1 MEKLIYKT
9 KKGELSFDEK
19 GLTITDDIKSQKL
32 LMFFNASL
40 SAAFGVTSILRYT
53 KTGDQFLLWSGL
65 FIGIGSLISFVIIL
79 FRSTKMNIGKD
90 EIKSIRFKKRFGNE
104 FMAIR
109 LNGNKIRT
117 VNLTNGFNDE
127 LKEYINANF
136 IKI

>member
-1 MEKLIYKT
+1 METLIYKT
-9 KKGELSFDEK
+9 RKRELSFDEK
-19 GLTITDDIKSQKL
+19 GFTITDDIKSQKL

-90 EIKSIRFKKRFGNE
+90 EIKSIRFKKRFGND

>member
-1 MEKLIYKT
+1 MEKLKYKT
-9 KKGELSFDEK
+9 RKGELSFDEK
-19 GLTITDDIKSQKL
+19 GFTITDDIKSQKL

-40 SAAFGVTSILRYT
+40 STAFGVTSILRYT

-109 LNGNKIRT
+109 LNGNKIRR